1 MRYTLFLCLERTDG
15 ACRIF
20 LPVVIFACAVYAQRR
35 QKEQSLQA
43 PTTEQALRTVI
54 TDLTTI
60 QSLLPSLPA
69 PSIAIPQLFRAVAIL
84 YVPYLALSYFVPLRV
99 ICGVVGTVVLSWRAP
114 WAIVLRTSLWRSAW
128 FRCSVYKAWARLTG
142 DPLPPPTLSYQPL
155 TTSANPVQSLRF
167 LFSVYENQRWWMAL
181 DWTAALLPGER
192 PSWCSASQHPLS
204 PPNAFTLPENTTV
217 YLPAEN
223 GGRLKR
229 TATWRWEEP
238 EWRVMVR
245 KDGGSLSRVERPL
258 PSLKEESPNGSRLL
272 KAAGRLRDSSSIA
285 SVNSASTTDSSKNVA
300 TNGDQEH
307 STDASKEN
315 TEDEPLTD
323 ADGWVYGDNKWEA
336 QSNRGGLGEVSLY
349 SM

>member
-1 MRYTLFLCLERTDG
+1 M
-15 ACRIF
+15 I
-20 LPVVIFACAVYAQRR
+20 
-35 QKEQSLQA
+35 
-43 PTTEQALRTVI
+43 
-54 TDLTTI
+54 
-60 QSLLPSLPA
+60 
-69 PSIAIPQLFRAVAIL
+69 
-84 YVPYLALSYFVPLRV
+84 
-99 ICGVVGTVVLSWRAP
+99 LSWRAP

-128 FRCSVYKAWARLTG
+128 FRWSVYKAWARVTG
-142 DPLPPPTLSYQPL
+142 DPLPPPPLSYQPL

-167 LFSVYENQRWWMAL
+167 LFTVYENQRWWMAL

-217 YLPAEN
+217 YLPADN

-307 STDASKEN
+307 STDCVK
-315 TEDEPLTD
+315 
-323 ADGWVYGDNKWEA
+323 GKHG
-336 QSNRGGLGEVSLY
+336 R
-349 SM
+349 